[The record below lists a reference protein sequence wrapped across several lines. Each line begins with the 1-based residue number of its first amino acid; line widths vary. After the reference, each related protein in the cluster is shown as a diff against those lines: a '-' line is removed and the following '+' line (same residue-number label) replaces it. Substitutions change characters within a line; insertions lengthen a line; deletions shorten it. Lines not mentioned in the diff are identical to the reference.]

1 MKINEIT
8 LDYIKNYLRID
19 DFTEDD
25 NSIQNIMMP
34 AILAYIKSETGLDDD
49 GINTKDDLTIAYMIL
64 AKEMYD
70 NRNFTV
76 QNDKINPIVS
86 NILGRYAIN
95 LL

>member
-1 MKINEIT
+1 MKVSEIN

-19 DFTEDD
+19 MDDDD
-25 NSIQNIMMP
+25 NDIENIIMP
-34 AILAYIKSETGLDDD
+34 AILAYIKSETGLDDS
-49 GINTKDDLTIAYMIL
+49 GVNTKDDLTIAYMIL

-76 QNDKINPIVS
+76 QNDKVNPLVS
-86 NILGRYAIN
+86 NILGRYAVN